1 MTKMVSIQS
10 KVTSSINTMLL
21 FLFLFGEVWFLGI
34 FEQFRC
40 VFVTL
45 NMDETSLSHHIM
57 SWRCCLSCLLLHCQS
72 SNFFIFYLALFLSL
86 QKKENSLEIKSIWS
100 LTMNTQVTEQFTS
113 SFMMR
118 LSASPNDNVRF
129 LTLSAFLGPFFFFFF
144 LGFSSSSSSSSSSD
158 SSTGIMIWIGA
169 RMAPAFSSVWSTSSV
184 FPKYVISQF

>member
-1 MTKMVSIQS
+1 MPKLKLKGNLDSISLPSHSVKIQIIGWKVGLRCKGKTLQGPKITFTEMGWNPGYLCYFTK
-10 KVTSSINTMLL
+10 
-21 FLFLFGEVWFLGI
+21 
-34 FEQFRC
+34 
-40 VFVTL
+40 
-45 NMDETSLSHHIM
+45 
-57 SWRCCLSCLLLHCQS
+57 
-72 SNFFIFYLALFLSL
+72 
-86 QKKENSLEIKSIWS
+86 
-100 LTMNTQVTEQFTS
+100 QFTS

-184 FPKYVISQF
+184 FPKYVIGSF